1 MKIIDQYIEWLNSEK
16 KSQSTIKNYKSA
28 LEKLIKWFIQTENE
42 DFHANKVTTLHL
54 YEFQTYMDKVKK
66 YEPAYSNKIIA
77 SLKTFFKFTT
87 EKDLTAFNPAV
98 KVKMKRTMKQYA
110 APKWLGKLEIAKYF
124 HAINS
129 ENNDIV
135 RKRDMAICRLMAGAG
150 LRVKE
155 VSDLIISD
163 VCLKKKME
171 DVTVRNGKGDKYRIV
186 PLNGDAIEALKE
198 WLDIRNPE
206 SQDAPYFLSERKT
219 PLSDRSIRYMVYK
232 YAKAAGLEN
241 VSPHTLRH
249 TFCKSLV
256 DNGVPLQR
264 VAYLAGHESLET
276 TRRYVQPSRS
286 DLRKDVQTISE
297 KR

>member
-1 MKIIDQYIEWLNSEK
+1 MKIIDQYIDWLNSEN
-16 KSQSTIKNYKSA
+16 KSQATIKNYKSA
-28 LEKLIKWFIQTENE
+28 LEKLIMWFIQTENE
-42 DFHANKVTTLHL
+42 DFQPNKVTTMHL
-54 YEFQTYMDKVKK
+54 YEFQAYMDKIKK

-87 EKDLTAFNPAV
+87 EKYLTAFNPAL
-98 KVKMKRTMKQYA
+98 KVKIKRTMKQYA
-110 APKWLGKLEIAKYF
+110 APKWLGKLEAAKYF
-124 HAINS
+124 HAISN

-163 VCLKKKME
+163 ICLKKKME
-171 DVTVRNGKGDKYRIV
+171 DVTIRNGKGNKYRIV
-186 PLNGDAIEALKE
+186 PLNGDATQALQE

-206 SQDAPYFLSERKT
+206 TQDAPYFLSERKT
-219 PLSDRSIRYMVYK
+219 QLSDRSIRYMVYK
-232 YAKAAGLEN
+232 YAKVAGLEN

-256 DNGVPLQR
+256 DHGVPLQR

-276 TRRYVQPSRS
+276 TRRYVQPSKS
-286 DLRKDVQTISE
+286 DLRYNGTCNLD
-297 KR
+297 R

>member
-1 MKIIDQYIEWLNSEK
+1 METINQYIDWLKNEEKSEA
-16 KSQSTIKNYKSA
+16 TIKSYRSA
-28 LEKLIKWFIQTENE
+28 LGKLVDWYVETENE
-42 DFHANKVTTLHL
+42 DFVPDKVTTMHL
-54 YEFQTYMDKVKK
+54 YEFQAYMDKIKK

-87 EKDLTAFNPAV
+87 EMHLTTFNPAL

-110 APKWLGKLEIAKYF
+110 APKWLGKREVAKFF
-124 HAINS
+124 HAISN
-129 ENNDIV
+129 EKNDTV

-150 LRVKE
+150 LRVQE
-155 VSDLIISD
+155 VSDLTISD

-171 DVTVRNGKGDKYRIV
+171 DVTIRGGKGDKYRIV
-186 PLNGDAIEALKE
+186 PLNGDAIQALQE
-198 WLDIRNPE
+198 WLEIRNPE
-206 SQDAPYFLSERKT
+206 SRDDPYFLSERGT

-232 YAKAAGLEN
+232 YANKAGLEN
-241 VSPHTLRH
+241 VSPHILRH

-276 TRRYVQPSRS
+276 TRRYIQPSRA
-286 DLRKDVQTISE
+286 DLRKDVQSISE